1 LTKSTLSDKV
11 NCDPLKAKNDAKTLL
26 PLTLTLSLQ
35 GRGQAIHSSSK
46 AGSTLAHFDKKER
59 KIMKAAIHQSA
70 LEIVQGD
77 ITQQEI
83 AAIGNAANSALAGG
97 GGVDG
102 AIHRA
107 GGPTLMSELKSKY
120 KECPTGSAVITSGG
134 NLKAKYVIHA
144 VGPRYSGSSR
154 DAELLSGAYRK
165 SLELCTQNK
174 IDSIAFPSISTG
186 IYGYP
191 VEEASRIALKTV
203 ADYLKEHPEIKLVR
217 FVLFDSRTFEVYK
230 EALQELSQLKK

>member
-1 LTKSTLSDKV
+1 M
-11 NCDPLKAKNDAKTLL
+11 
-26 PLTLTLSLQ
+26 
-35 GRGQAIHSSSK
+35 
-46 AGSTLAHFDKKER
+46 
-59 KIMKAAIHQSA
+59 IMKKVTVHQST

-77 ITQQEI
+77 ITAEETE
-83 AAIGNAANSALAGG
+83 AIGNAANSALAGG

-107 GGPTLMSELKSKY
+107 GGPAIMAELNAKY
-120 KECPTGSAVITSGG
+120 KGCPTGSAVITGG
-134 NLKAKYVIHA
+134 GRLKAKHVIHA
-144 VGPRYSGSSR
+144 VGPRYSGTGR

-174 IDSIAFPSISTG
+174 ISSVAFPSISTG

-203 ADYLKEHPEIKLVR
+203 RDYLKDHPEIKLVR
-217 FVLFDSRTFEVYK
+217 FVLFDSNTYRAYE
-230 EALQELSQLKK
+230 EALRELG

>member
-1 LTKSTLSDKV
+1 MKV
-11 NCDPLKAKNDAKTLL
+11 NVQK
-26 PLTLTLSLQ
+26 S
-35 GRGQAIHSSSK
+35 I
-46 AGSTLAHFDKKER
+46 
-59 KIMKAAIHQSA
+59 

-77 ITQQEI
+77 ITQQDTE
-83 AAIGNAANSALAGG
+83 AIGNAANSDLAGG

-107 GGPTLMSELKSKY
+107 GGPSMMSELRAKY
-120 KECPTGSAVITSGG
+120 KGCPTGSAVITSGG

-144 VGPRYSGSSR
+144 VGPRYSGSPK
-154 DAELLSGAYRK
+154 DPELLSGAYRR

-174 IDSIAFPSISTG
+174 ISSIAFPSISTG

-203 ADYLKEHPEIKLVR
+203 MDYLKDHPEIKLVR
-217 FVLFDSRTFEVYK
+217 FVLFDSKTYDVYE
-230 EALQELSQLKK
+230 EALKKLANVK

>member
-1 LTKSTLSDKV
+1 M
-11 NCDPLKAKNDAKTLL
+11 KT
-26 PLTLTLSLQ
+26 
-35 GRGQAIHSSSK
+35 AV
-46 AGSTLAHFDKKER
+46 
-59 KIMKAAIHQSA
+59 HQST

-77 ITQQEI
+77 ITQQATE
-83 AAIGNAANSALAGG
+83 AIGNAANSALAGG

-107 GGPTLMSELKSKY
+107 GGPSIMSELRSNY
-120 KECPTGSAVITSGG
+120 KGCPTGSAVITGGG

-144 VGPRYSGSSR
+144 VGPRYSGSPK
-154 DAELLSGAYRK
+154 DPELLSSAYRK

-174 IDSIAFPSISTG
+174 ISSIAFPSISTG

-203 ADYLKEHPEIKLVR
+203 TDYLKEHPEIKLIR
-217 FVLFDSRTFEVYK
+217 FVLFDSKTFTVYQ
-230 EALQELSQLKK
+230 EALKELTLKVKI